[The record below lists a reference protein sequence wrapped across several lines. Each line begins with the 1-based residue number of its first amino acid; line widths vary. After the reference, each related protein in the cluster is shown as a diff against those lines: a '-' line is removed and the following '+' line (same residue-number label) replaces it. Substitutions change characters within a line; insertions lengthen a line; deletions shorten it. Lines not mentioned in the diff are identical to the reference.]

1 MFLIILTFISAI
13 SISLIAAGYSII
25 GLATLFAGAATPI
38 IAMGSALE
46 VGKLVAASW
55 LYHNWRRNI
64 PKSLKAYLF
73 TSIIVLIFITSVG
86 IFGFLSKAHL
96 DQVKP
101 TAGNTE
107 QIALIDK
114 KIKQEEKIIERA
126 EKTLA
131 QLDKALDVYIDKEYV
146 SRGLKERNKQKEER
160 DLLNKSID
168 ESMAKIADL
177 NNSKSS
183 INIEQLKLEAD
194 VGPLKYVAE
203 LIYGDNAKD
212 HFDSAVRIIILIL
225 IFVFDPLAV
234 LLLIASQYTFNW
246 AREQKGGGSLPPKSD
261 PDNSPTSPTPGYT
274 DEEWDQAHRENYEFD
289 RAKVIDANEP
299 PEIVEPEE
307 PKEKEKT
314 TSELLM
320 EGFKEEQ
327 EQRAIEEQ
335 NEEWADMY
343 AQADNTLPKDSV
355 AEQIEDE
362 TLKELSNLDKWNE
375 WVEKANEEAEKNPE
389 EPKKELP
396 DTKNR
401 IFYSAEVEDQKKTPE
416 GINYMK
422 KEGNKQVRKTSTP
435 KS

>member
-1 MFLIILTFISAI
+1 MFLTLITFISAI
-13 SISLIAAGYSII
+13 SISLIAAGYSIL
-25 GLATLFAGAATPI
+25 GLATLFAGAYVPI

-55 LYHNWRRNI
+55 LYHNWRRSI
-64 PKSLKAYLF
+64 PKSLKIYLF

-101 TAGNTE
+101 TAGNAE
-107 QIALIDK
+107 QIELIDK
-114 KIKQEEKIIERA
+114 KIRQEEKIIERA
-126 EKTLA
+126 EKTLN

-168 ESMAKIADL
+168 EAMEKIANL

-234 LLLIASQYTFNW
+234 LLLIAANI
-246 AREQKGGGSLPPKSD
+246 SLNQWRDKR
-261 PDNSPTSPTPGYT
+261 
-274 DEEWDQAHRENYEFD
+274 DE
-289 RAKVIDANEP
+289 
-299 PEIVEPEE
+299 
-307 PKEKEKT
+307 
-314 TSELLM
+314 
-320 EGFKEEQ
+320 
-327 EQRAIEEQ
+327 
-335 NEEWADMY
+335 
-343 AQADNTLPKDSV
+343 
-355 AEQIEDE
+355 
-362 TLKELSNLDKWNE
+362 
-375 WVEKANEEAEKNPE
+375 
-389 EPKKELP
+389 
-396 DTKNR
+396 
-401 IFYSAEVEDQKKTPE
+401 
-416 GINYMK
+416 
-422 KEGNKQVRKTSTP
+422 RKTDTMERALKRIEVLENRNKRLKIYKDLTKEFGDNP
-435 KS
+435 DEIKLKLNQIYDWNNDKN